1 MSSVTPAVSCTPK
14 AFGMDGPVMSA
25 SRIAACFPFACI
37 LTAIMLVTKDLP
49 TPPFPLTIPIT
60 FFTELFGFNA
70 SRKLVCSA
78 VLLLQFSPQLL
89 QL

>member
-1 MSSVTPAVSCTPK
+1 
-14 AFGMDGPVMSA
+14 
-25 SRIAACFPFACI
+25 
-37 LTAIMLVTKDLP
+37 MLVTKDLP
-49 TPPFPLTIPIT
+49 TPPFPLTIPLT